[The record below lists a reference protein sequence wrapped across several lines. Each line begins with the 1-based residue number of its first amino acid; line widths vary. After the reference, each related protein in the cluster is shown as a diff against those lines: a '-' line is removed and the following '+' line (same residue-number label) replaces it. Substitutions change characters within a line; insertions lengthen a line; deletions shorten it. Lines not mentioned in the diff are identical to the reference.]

1 MTCGDHNTSL
11 PCESYTLVGFSEED
25 VYQLLIKCPKTCGL
39 CESLSRKSLLEFLS
53 KMQRKEMKSS
63 DNKRIRAKEPAKP
76 PTKYP
81 TIYPTRRLTQLPTPN
96 PTKNP
101 TKSPSWRPTK
111 FPTKNPIKRP
121 TRRPTKLP
129 TKNPT
134 KSPTQRPTE
143 LPTKNPTNFPTKHPT
158 KYPTKQPTK
167 YPTKRPTKNP
177 TSYPTRPTQIPTKR
191 TTLLPTGK
199 PISKINKINQLLIAG
214 LDGCKDSPTYETHMG
229 LGCVE
234 HKNLN
239 CHLVYVLGFTPV
251 QMTQLLRNCPVT
263 CELCSD

>member
-1 MTCGDHNTSL
+1 MG
-11 PCESYTLVGFSEED
+11 
-25 VYQLLIKCPKTCGL
+25 
-39 CESLSRKSLLEFLS
+39 
-53 KMQRKEMKSS
+53 
-63 DNKRIRAKEPAKP
+63 
-76 PTKYP
+76 
-81 TIYPTRRLTQLPTPN
+81 
-96 PTKNP
+96 
-101 TKSPSWRPTK
+101 
-111 FPTKNPIKRP
+111 
-121 TRRPTKLP
+121 
-129 TKNPT
+129 

-143 LPTKNPTNFPTKHPT
+143 LPTKNPTNFPT

-234 HKNLN
+234 HKNLS